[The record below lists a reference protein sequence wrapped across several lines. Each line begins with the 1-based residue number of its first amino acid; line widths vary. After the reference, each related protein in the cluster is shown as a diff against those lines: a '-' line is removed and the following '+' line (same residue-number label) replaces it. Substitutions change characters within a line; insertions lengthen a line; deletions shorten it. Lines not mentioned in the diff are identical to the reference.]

1 MKSFKQHLS
10 ESILP
15 NQEEVNV
22 SQIIMAWY
30 PGKSNATN
38 RTQIYES
45 AVVIRA
51 LGGTPSVSTIRSA
64 MSNTEFNDIAKGFYV
79 QFFDKYKG
87 DRNAF
92 AALAVWV
99 DFLGKPIEKVK
110 GITDFIHASINKYYS
125 SVPSTFE
132 VGDFAKENTTDC
144 VLIANGSA
152 DDLWNALSDLKL
164 KDEATQI
171 KRIRPFG
178 KLGGVTIIDSNKKG
192 LVSFYQV
199 SLKNEGQVGKAGTFV
214 NQYWLGGGKFSSPGE
229 AQATLQRSEHIPD
242 FDELLDEGLIDW
254 AKGKAAKVVASVS
267 NFVSWAANKLGSIV
281 SKITKS
287 AERFANKKI
296 KRSKGIKAIE
306 NIFSEMGQ
314 SLNEEFL
321 TEATGPVKLTPGQ
334 VENFRIVYQDFLGRG
349 DSNVNEVHNFNMNT
363 VKILNRSF
371 AQENRDMDPIVVIGD
386 GRLDI
391 NQWAEDLTYL
401 GTITYKDKIYR
412 DNKGK
417 KITTVTRAQVN
428 PMYKIASNFSANVVI
443 EGLLRTAMD
452 SLGTYKTIGKALFA
466 MTGNLEAEVKFG
478 NTKLP
483 LLICYGGKTQKLVV
497 MGKRDDYSTA
507 LTDKLVNDSKGI
519 DTDYPILSLRYNKKE
534 GYNVV
539 NLKLLNSFK
548 TSGKTVKPTWMQ
560 YGIRTNSGSSFT
572 CTIEASRPTDTWT

>member
-1 MKSFKQHLS
+1 MKSFKKHLS
-10 ESILP
+10 ESTLP
-15 NQEEVNV
+15 NSKTVNV
-22 SQIIMAWY
+22 SEIIMDWY
-30 PGKSNATN
+30 PGKTNATN

-64 MSNTEFNDIAKGFYV
+64 MSNKEFNGIAKGFYE

-87 DRNAF
+87 DRTAF

-99 DFLGKPIEKVK
+99 DFLGKPIEKVA
-110 GITDFIHASINKYYS
+110 GITDFIHDSINTYYK

-144 VLIANGSA
+144 VLIANGSTA
-152 DDLWNALSDLKL
+152 DLYNALADLKL
-164 KDEATQI
+164 KDETTQI

-178 KLGGVTIIDSNKKG
+178 KLGGVTIIDSKKKG
-192 LVSFYQV
+192 IVSFYQV

-229 AQATLQRSEHIPD
+229 AQTTLQRNEHIPD
-242 FDELLDEGLIDW
+242 FDELLKEGLIDW
-254 AKGKAAKVVASVS
+254 AKGKAAKVVASVQA
-267 NFVSWAANKLGSIV
+267 FVSWAANKLGSIV
-281 SKITKS
+281 SKITKT

-296 KRSKGIKAIE
+296 KKSKGIKAIE
-306 NIFSEMGQ
+306 NIFAEMGQ

-321 TEATGPVKLTPGQ
+321 TEAEGPVKLTPGQ
-334 VENFRIVYQDFLGRG
+334 VSNFQIVYNDFLGSG
-349 DSNVNEVHNFNMNT
+349 DSNVNKVHDFNMNT

-371 AQENRDMDPIVVIGD
+371 SQENRDMEPITVIGD
-386 GRLDI
+386 GKLDI
-391 NQWAEDLTYL
+391 NQWAADLKYL
-401 GTITYKDKIYR
+401 GTITYKDKKFT

-417 KITTVTRAQVN
+417 KLTTVTRAQVN
-428 PMYKIASNFSANVVI
+428 PMYKIASNYSANVVI
-443 EGLLRTAMD
+443 EGLLRTATD

-507 LTDKLVNDSKGI
+507 LTDKLVKDSKGI

-534 GYNVV
+534 GYNVI
-539 NLKLLNSFK
+539 NMKLLNAFVS
-548 TSGKTVKPTWMQ
+548 SGDTVKPSWMQ

-572 CTIEASRPTDTWT
+572 CTVEASRPTDKWN

>member
-178 KLGGVTIIDSNKKG
+178 KLGGVTIIDSSKKG

-242 FDELLDEGLIDW
+242 FDELLKEGLIDW
-254 AKGKAAKVVASVS
+254 AKGKAAKVVASVQA
-267 NFVSWAANKLGSIV
+267 FVSWTSNKLGSIV
-281 SKITKS
+281 SKITNT
-287 AERFANKKI
+287 AERFANKKL
-296 KRSKGIKAIE
+296 KKSKGIKAVE
-306 NIFSEMGQ
+306 NIFAEMGQ

-334 VENFRIVYQDFLGRG
+334 VNNFQIVYQDFLGSG
-349 DSNVNEVHNFNMNT
+349 DSNVNKVHDFNMNT
-363 VKILNRSF
+363 IKILNRSF
-371 AQENRDMDPIVVIGD
+371 AQENRDMEPITVIGD

-391 NQWAEDLTYL
+391 NQWAEDLKYL
-401 GTITYKDKIYR
+401 GTITYKDKIYI

-428 PMYKIASNFSANVVI
+428 PMYKIASNYSANVVI
-443 EGLLRTAMD
+443 EGLLRTATD

-483 LLICYGGKTQKLVV
+483 LLICYGGKTQKFAV

-539 NLKLLNSFK
+539 NMKLLNSFVS
-548 TSGKTVKPTWMQ
+548 SGDTVKPTWMQ

-572 CTIEASRPTDTWT
+572 CTVEASRPTDTWT

>member
-178 KLGGVTIIDSNKKG
+178 KLGGVTIIDSSKKG

-242 FDELLDEGLIDW
+242 FDELLKEGLIDW
-254 AKGKAAKVVASVS
+254 AKGKAAKVVASVQA
-267 NFVSWAANKLGSIV
+267 FVSWTSNKLGSIV
-281 SKITKS
+281 SKITNT
-287 AERFANKKI
+287 AERFANKKL
-296 KRSKGIKAIE
+296 KKSKGIKAIE

-314 SLNEEFL
+314 SLTEEFL

-334 VENFRIVYQDFLGRG
+334 VENFRIVYQDFLGSG
-349 DSNVNEVHNFNMNT
+349 GSNVNEVHNFNMST

-371 AQENRDMDPIVVIGD
+371 AQENRDMEPITVIGD

-391 NQWAEDLTYL
+391 NQWAEDLKYL
-401 GTITYKDKIYR
+401 GTITYKDKIYI

-428 PMYKIASNFSANVVI
+428 PMYKIASNYSANVVI
-443 EGLLRTAMD
+443 EGLLRTATD

-483 LLICYGGKTQKLVV
+483 LLICYGGKTQKLAV

-539 NLKLLNSFK
+539 NMKLLNSFVS
-548 TSGKTVKPTWMQ
+548 SGDTVKPTWMQ

-572 CTIEASRPTDTWT
+572 CTVEASRPTDTWT